1 MVFTRITMVLVWH
14 LRHEHATEQAIRV
27 STVQVVAR
35 VVVSCA
41 NKDTQR
47 TSKEGI
53 ERKAAWE
60 VGFRY

>member
-1 MVFTRITMVLVWH
+1 MVLVWH

-53 ERKAAWE
+53 GRKAAWE